1 MQNSIENNM
10 NKDKDKKNLRMFTQY
25 ALKSGINEEDLA
37 KVIAITN
44 KSRDA
49 EEKGEIQEEEELIMN

>member
-10 NKDKDKKNLRMFTQY
+10 KKDKNNLRMFTQY

-37 KVIAITN
+37 KVTAITN

-49 EEKGEIQEEEELIMN
+49 EEKGDIQEEEELIIH

>member
-10 NKDKDKKNLRMFTQY
+10 NEDKKNLRMFTQY

-37 KVIAITN
+37 KVTAITN

-49 EEKGEIQEEEELIMN
+49 EEKGDIQEEEELIMH

>member
-10 NKDKDKKNLRMFTQY
+10 KKDKSNLRMFTQY

-37 KVIAITN
+37 KVTAITN

-49 EEKGEIQEEEELIMN
+49 EEKGDIQEEEELIIH

>member
-10 NKDKDKKNLRMFTQY
+10 NEDKKNLRMFTQY

-37 KVIAITN
+37 KVTAITN

-49 EEKGEIQEEEELIMN
+49 EKKGGIQKEEELIMH

>member
-10 NKDKDKKNLRMFTQY
+10 NKDKNNLRKFTQY
-25 ALKSGINEEDLA
+25 ALKFGINEEDVA

-44 KSRDA
+44 KSRNA
-49 EEKGEIQEEEELIMN
+49 GEKGDIQEEEELIIH

>member
-10 NKDKDKKNLRMFTQY
+10 KKDKNNLRMFTQY

-37 KVIAITN
+37 KVTAITN

-49 EEKGEIQEEEELIMN
+49 EEKGDIQEEEELTIH